1 MHSRQSKKLSFAVLA
16 LVLAAL
22 LVTAQRIAANS
33 LPLLDL
39 LNGRTDPAPE
49 SHPLPVPTAVIAPA
63 TATAALPT
71 AAAAPPPTA
80 VITQTAVPT
89 PGEVYNGV
97 DAVAALLQD
106 LQAKRN
112 AVYMQPGSGWWH
124 RVTRTEGRN
133 TGATFAD
140 GSPVPTAYT
149 TEDWS
154 FVDERG
160 YITRIVSIQDTGSPA
175 TSQIGVFQNGT
186 WRDLSTGEVYEQEP
200 VFAPGI
206 SRVGELR
213 EFQRE
218 VSNGYIQAVRDVWN
232 GMDVY
237 IVSWY
242 APFPG
247 KVAGEPENAI
257 GGLTKEYYS
266 ARDGRDLAYEVYDVL
281 DDGSTL
287 LLARTVIEVLEAVE
301 SPPADVMAYLK

>member
-1 MHSRQSKKLSFAVLA
+1 MRPKRLSFSVLA
-16 LVLAAL
+16 LVLAGL
-22 LVTAQRIAANS
+22 LVAAQRIAANS

-49 SHPLPVPTAVIAPA
+49 SQPLPVPTAVIAPA

-71 AAAAPPPTA
+71 AAAAPLPTA

-89 PGEVYNGV
+89 PGEVYNGL
-97 DAVAALLQD
+97 DAVVALLQD

-124 RVTRTEGRN
+124 SVTRTEGRN

-186 WRDLSTGEVYEQEP
+186 WRDLSTGEVDKQEP

-213 EFQRE
+213 EFQQE

-237 IVSWY
+237 VVSWY
-242 APFPG
+242 TPFPDRAKMLG
-247 KVAGEPENAI
+247 VPENAV
-257 GGLTKEYYS
+257 GTLGKTYYS
-266 ARDGRDLAYEVYDVL
+266 AQDGHELANEFYYQL

-287 LLARTVIEVLEAVE
+287 LLARTVTEVLEPVE